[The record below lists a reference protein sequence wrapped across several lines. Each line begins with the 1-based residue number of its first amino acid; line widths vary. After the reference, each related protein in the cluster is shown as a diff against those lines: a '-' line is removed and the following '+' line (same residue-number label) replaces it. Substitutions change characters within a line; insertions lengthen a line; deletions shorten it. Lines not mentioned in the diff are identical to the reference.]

1 MSEVKHIISNTTKSH
16 LRQIQKA
23 MRQNRLVVLVGA
35 GASAT
40 CGVPSWS
47 DLIEEL
53 KKELDL
59 PENENDF
66 LKIPQLYKNMRKH
79 KEYHERIREILQDG
93 QIQSNVVQN
102 AILNLNPCHI
112 ITTNYDNLLEQEMA
126 KTRDRYFVV
135 RRDEDLPYN
144 RGERMLLKMHGDFAS
159 DNIVLTEDD
168 YLDYSKN
175 FPLIRSYV
183 MSLFASKLV
192 LFVGFSYSDIN
203 LKYILRDVRHSLGDK
218 MQPVYMLASDKLNVH
233 TQTYLDTNY
242 IHVVTISDEEAKAV
256 LDAQHVEYDL
266 KPFDNE
272 QSNTLY
278 HQLMLIEKYSEQS
291 NDFMELVTNYLS
303 EYADQFSSLGSY
315 IEYIFLPEQRRYV
328 TLEYGE
334 LHLPKDIRDSIECI
348 MADDE
353 YGKTY
358 RKEHKEDLDKVM
370 LWLNLNGVRNIAET
384 TVDVDKYVEGIIIEE
399 VTHPMRMFYSMD
411 IGKLTDWMEQQK
423 GKSLSYSKED
433 MIYPYMLC
441 VTGHYNEAYERYKWM
456 ADAML
461 SAKKYVLYFL
471 CMYNI
476 RALYSPVMNEMIGR
490 GSEIWKRINKEF
502 GKVDLSAIIS
512 TLPVDG
518 AIKIILTELENGK
531 YLTNQLIDAEKFCNL
546 LREQRNSSE
555 RGVMS
560 LNSNINH
567 VLESFDEIT
576 DFQINNCIFN
586 IPFGHFKTIHLR
598 IAEGI
603 LQSLLT
609 VEGNGRIGNTRL
621 PELYKGLER
630 LFVFHLQPKEFSE
643 LLYRVVD
650 NKKLAYDE
658 SFKDAIVEM
667 VNNIYNEY
675 KRTKQID
682 TCVTAKIIGQC
693 LKNIMWLALY
703 TEKPLLL
710 PHIYELIAA
719 YWFGGRFMMEDKLL
733 NKFTYVYSATGADAV
748 LVMNSILHTNMSSA
762 ERLQPA
768 IANLCYYINQDNLHI
783 DELISVRQ
791 LEQSENIA
799 YISSFCPGADER
811 VKDEIIT
818 CLRGKVKCLYQL
830 IEAEHFSGE
839 RIITKE
845 LLIKFKDILKIG
857 HINNIYPEEHVCA
870 NFAHMVSMSKYE
882 DLKEAIEEIM
892 TDHKCYSFFKDPL
905 HFEGN
910 LDEVPGQWYYY
921 LSDEGFVEMVKKP
934 EVRHTIKEFCD
945 NNPWADDLR
954 EKLWKYI

>member
-1 MSEVKHIISNTTKSH
+1 MSEIKHIISNTTKSH
-16 LRQIQKA
+16 IRQIQKA
-23 MRQNRLVVLVGA
+23 IRQNRLVVLVGA

-40 CGVPSWS
+40 CGVPSWP

-59 PENENDF
+59 PEHENDF

-93 QIQSNVVQN
+93 QIQSNIVQN

-112 ITTNYDNLLEQEMA
+112 ITTNYDNLLEQAMA
-126 KTRDRYFVV
+126 KTRDRFFVV

-159 DNIVLTEDD
+159 DNIVLTEND
-168 YLDYSKN
+168 YLDYAKN

-203 LKYILRDVRHSLGDK
+203 LKYILRDVRQCLGDK
-218 MQPVYMLASDKLNVH
+218 MQPVYMLASDILNVH

-242 IHVVTISDEEAKAV
+242 IHVVTISDEEAKSV
-256 LDAQHVEYDL
+256 LDAQHVEYEL

-272 QSNTLY
+272 KSNTLY
-278 HQLMLIEKYSEQS
+278 HQLVLIDKYSEQS
-291 NDFMELVTNYLS
+291 NDFMGLVINYLS
-303 EYADQFSSLGSY
+303 EYADQFSSLGDY
-315 IEYIFLPEQRRYV
+315 LKYIFPPEQRRDV
-328 TLEYGE
+328 RLEYGE
-334 LHLPKDIRDSIECI
+334 LHLPKEIRDSIERI

-353 YGKTY
+353 NGQTY
-358 RKEHKEDLDKVM
+358 RKEHKEDLEKVM
-370 LWLNLNGVRNIAET
+370 LWLNQNGVSMIADIK
-384 TVDVDKYVEGIIIEE
+384 VDVEKYVKGINIEE

-411 IGKLTDWMEQQK
+411 IGNLTDWMEQQK
-423 GKSLSYSKED
+423 GKTLSYSKED

-461 SAKKYVLYFL
+461 SAGKYVLYFL

-476 RALYSPVMNEMIGR
+476 RALYGPVMNEMIGR

-546 LREQRNSSE
+546 LREQRKSSE
-555 RGVMS
+555 RGGMS

-567 VLESFDEIT
+567 VLVSFEEIT

-586 IPFGHFKTIHLR
+586 IPFGHFQTIHLR

-609 VEGNGRIGNTRL
+609 VEGNGEIGNTRL

-630 LFVFHLQPKEFSE
+630 LFVFHLQPEEFRK
-643 LLYRVVD
+643 LLYKVVG
-650 NKKLAYDE
+650 NKKLAFKE
-658 SFKDAIVEM
+658 SFKNAIEVM
-667 VNNIYNEY
+667 VSNIYNEY
-675 KRTKQID
+675 TRYKKID
-682 TCVTAKIIGQC
+682 SCVSPKIIGQC
-693 LKNIMWLALY
+693 LNNIMWLALY
-703 TEKPLLL
+703 TEKPLSL

-733 NKFTYVYSATGADAV
+733 NRFTYVYSATGTEAV
-748 LVMNSILHTNMSSA
+748 LVMNAILHTNISLS
-762 ERLQPA
+762 ERLQTT
-768 IANLCYYINQDNLHI
+768 IANLCYHIKQDNLHI

-791 LEQSENIA
+791 LEKSENIA
-799 YISSFCPGADER
+799 YIASFCPGADER

-818 CLRGKVKCLYQL
+818 CLRVKVKCLYHL
-830 IEAEHFSGE
+830 IEAENFSGE

-845 LLIKFKDILKIG
+845 LLIKYKDTLQAG
-857 HINNIYPEEHVCA
+857 NINNLYPEEYVCA
-870 NFAHMVSMSKYE
+870 NFAHMVSMSEYE
-882 DLKEAIEEIM
+882 DLKDAIEEIM
-892 TDHKCYSFFKDPL
+892 ADHKCYSFLKNPL

-910 LDEVPGQWYYY
+910 LNDVPGQWYYY
-921 LSDEGFVEMVKKP
+921 LSDEDFAEMVKKP

-945 NNPWADDLR
+945 NNPWTDDLR
-954 EKLWKYI
+954 EKLWKCI